1 MPAPQFST
9 KVSSGWDDRRKRGE
23 GKETK
28 GESREGRKGWREGER
43 SKGGRGWICHF
54 LKVFWMIKKIF
65 SKLRPQASNP

>member
-1 MPAPQFST
+1 ME
-9 KVSSGWDDRRKRGE
+9 GWRDE
-23 GKETK
+23 
-28 GESREGRKGWREGER
+28 GWREGER

>member
-28 GESREGRKGWREGER
+28 GESREGRKGWREGE
-43 SKGGRGWICHF
+43 KGVAGRLIRPC
-54 LKVFWMIKKIF
+54 F
-65 SKLRPQASNP
+65 SSQPKGQVE